1 VDWTNV
7 AYTLFHL
14 TEVFDRRDEFD
25 ILHMHLNKSQ
35 DYLMLPLSSLSKTPV
50 LFTLHFMLPSPNYN
64 PDRFLVLDKYRQLPF
79 TSLSNS
85 QRNGFEGNF
94 VSTVYN
100 SIDINN
106 FPYNDK
112 PQAYLVWLGKVNPV
126 KGTKEAILAAK
137 QAGEKILVLG
147 AVDKDVERM
156 RRYYEEEVAPLI
168 DGKDVIWIG
177 EVGVKEKAELLGRA
191 KAFLNPISWEEPF
204 GLVMIESQAV
214 GTPVISFRRGAAEEL
229 IIDGKTGFLVDNLEE
244 MVEKIKIVDKIDRRE
259 CRRNVEERF
268 TIEKMTDGYLE
279 AYKKTIKNWDV
290 YLHKQQE
297 YLHERVNKP

>member
-1 VDWTNV
+1 
-7 AYTLFHL
+7 
-14 TEVFDRRDEFD
+14 
-25 ILHMHLNKSQ
+25 
-35 DYLMLPLSSLSKTPV
+35 MLPAPT
-50 LFTLHFMLPSPNYN
+50 YN
-64 PDRFLVLDKYRQLPF
+64 PDRFIVLDKYRHLPF

-112 PQAYLVWLGKVNPV
+112 PQDYLVWLGKVNPV

-147 AVDKDVERM
+147 AVDEGVESM

-168 DGKDVIWIG
+168 NGKDVVWIG
-177 EVGVKEKAELLGRA
+177 EVGIKEKAELLGCA

-204 GLVMIESQAV
+204 GLVMVESQAV

-268 TIEKMTDGYLE
+268 TIKKMTEGYLE
-279 AYKKTIKNWDV
+279 AYKKTIENWDV
-290 YLHKQQE
+290 YLRKQKE
-297 YLHERVNKP
+297 YLQERVSKS